1 VIGCRIR
8 KFAALAT
15 CCVDVAMVRL
25 ALDGP
30 IALARPLQRRL
41 PTA

>member
-1 VIGCRIR
+1 MYG
-8 KFAALAT
+8 
-15 CCVDVAMVRL
+15 VDVPMARL

-30 IALARPLQRRL
+30 IVLARPLQRRL